1 MSEAAATGNP
11 NGAAPRTRVVLADD
25 DALLRDGIASLLE
38 RAGYDVVGQAGDP
51 ATLLGL
57 ARAERPDLAI
67 LDIRMPPTHT
77 SDGLDA
83 ARALREELP
92 DTGVLLLSAH
102 ALAEEA
108 TDGLAWCDGTG
119 YLLKGRVAD
128 AGAFL
133 EDVAR
138 IVHGGTV
145 VDPAVVHELVGGR
158 RARDPLEVLS
168 DREREV
174 LALMAE
180 GRSNA
185 GIARRLFISEWT
197 VEKHIRSVFRK
208 LGLPGSGDDH
218 RRVLAVL
225 TFLND
230 A

>member
-25 DALLRDGIASLLE
+25 DALLREGIASLLE

-77 SDGLDA
+77 SEGLDA

-108 TDGLAWCDGTG
+108 TDVLAWGDGTG

>member
-1 MSEAAATGNP
+1 MSKAAAKGNP
-11 NGAAPRTRVVLADD
+11 NGAAPRARVVLADD
-25 DALLRDGIASLLE
+25 DALLREGIASLLE

-51 ATLLGL
+51 ETLLGL

-77 SDGLDA
+77 NEGLDA

-92 DTGVLLLSAH
+92 RTGVLLLSAH

-108 TDGLAWCDGTG
+108 TDVLAWGDGTG

-133 EDVAR
+133 EDVDR

-174 LALMAE
+174 LSLMAE

-208 LGLPGSGDDH
+208 LGLPGSDDDH

-225 TFLND
+225 TFLSD